1 MGSLVSKP
9 KTPAPARIQ
18 FVNMPATSTAE
29 STNTTGTASTVA
41 SDTSTSGQTD
51 NGAADGLSDKET
63 STLRAENIA
72 RRSRGRSG
80 TVKTG
85 FNGLLAINQITPSRK
100 SLLGE

>member
-18 FVNMPATSTAE
+18 YVNLPAVNTTTSTKTT
-29 STNTTGTASTVA
+29 TNAVT
-41 SDTSTSGQTD
+41 SDTSNPAESD

-80 TVKTG
+80 TIKTG
-85 FNGLLAINQITPSRK
+85 FNGLLGINQITPSRK

>member
-1 MGSLVSKP
+1 MESLVSKP

-18 FVNMPATSTAE
+18 FVNVPEKSTAG
-29 STNTTGTASTVA
+29 STNTTGTVT

-51 NGAADGLSDKET
+51 NGAVDGLSDKET

-72 RRSRGRSG
+72 RRSRGRGG

>member
-18 FVNMPATSTAE
+18 YVNLPAVSTTS
-29 STNTTGTASTVA
+29 STNTTTNAVT
-41 SDTSTSGQTD
+41 SDTSNPAETTD
-51 NGAADGLSDKET
+51 SAATDGLSDKET

-85 FNGLLAINQITPSRK
+85 FNGLLAINKITPSRK

>member
-18 FVNMPATSTAE
+18 YVSVPSVNTSSPTST
-29 STNTTGTASTVA
+29 TNTAGSPVT
-41 SDTSTSGQTD
+41 SDTSS
-51 NGAADGLSDKET
+51 AAESDGLSAQD
-63 STLRAENIA
+63 SSALRAENIA
-72 RRSRGRSG
+72 RRARGRSG

-85 FNGLLAINQITPSRK
+85 FNGLLAINQIAPSRK